1 VIRSSRARVWG
12 WGHEESIQVK
22 QPLTG
27 VLAATA
33 ALMLT
38 APARAA
44 SADPAAA
51 QVDAFDA
58 ALLDT
63 MKAAKSLGTMG
74 RYHRLEPAVARAFD
88 AATMIRFAVGLSWS
102 SIPPAQQQALTA
114 AFERLTVA
122 GYAHNFNGY
131 AGERFELDPNV
142 VTRGPDKVV
151 QTKVTSPGSA
161 PVSIAYRMR
170 EVGGQWKI
178 IDVFFNGAISQ
189 LTTRRA
195 DFSATLAQGGAAGL
209 ISHLNALADKDL
221 K

>member
-1 VIRSSRARVWG
+1 M
-12 WGHEESIQVK
+12 
-22 QPLTG
+22 
-27 VLAATA
+27 A
-33 ALMLT
+33 ALVVIDA

-44 SADPAAA
+44 SADPAGA
-51 QVDAFDA
+51 QIEAFDA

-88 AATMIRFAVGLSWS
+88 AATMIRFAVGPSWS
-102 SIPPAQQQALTA
+102 SIPAAQQQALTT

-131 AGERFELDPNV
+131 AGERFEVEPNI

-151 QTKVTSPGSA
+151 QTKVVAPGGA

-170 EVGGQWKI
+170 ETGGQWKI
-178 IDVFFNGAISQ
+178 IDVFFNGSISQ

-195 DFSATLAQGGAAGL
+195 DFSATLAQGGATAL
-209 ISHLNALADKDL
+209 IAHLNALADKDL